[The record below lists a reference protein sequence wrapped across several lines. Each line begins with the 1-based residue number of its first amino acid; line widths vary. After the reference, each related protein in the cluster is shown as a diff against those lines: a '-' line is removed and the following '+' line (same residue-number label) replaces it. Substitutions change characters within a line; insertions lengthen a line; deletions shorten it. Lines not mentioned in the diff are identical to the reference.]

1 VSVFKLVLLTVRIE
15 SSGCLAPKKPHLTH
29 ALLLVG
35 MFIAARFILGFGLAI
50 TSNAAPTLVIEIAH
64 PTHRGKITAL
74 YNTMWYLGSSKQ
86 NF

>member
-1 VSVFKLVLLTVRIE
+1 
-15 SSGCLAPKKPHLTH
+15 
-29 ALLLVG
+29 

-74 YNTMWYLGSSKQ
+74 YNTMWYLGSSKLNIMYDKEVKLIYTNTHNLHSSCCCLDHLRYLANQ
-86 NF
+86 E